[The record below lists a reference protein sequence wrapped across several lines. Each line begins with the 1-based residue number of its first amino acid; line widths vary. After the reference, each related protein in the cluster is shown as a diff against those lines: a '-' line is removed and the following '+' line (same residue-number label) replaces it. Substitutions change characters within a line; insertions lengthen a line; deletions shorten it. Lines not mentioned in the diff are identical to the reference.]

1 MKAQSIVVKD
11 MHFDNI
17 KLDSLIIQKK
27 YVDKE
32 GNANVPINKFMRV
45 LDEDV
50 YVKIERFTDNKAE
63 EVEEVFAK
71 IKELQTLTNNK

>member
-1 MKAQSIVVKD
+1 MKAQSIVVKN

>member
-1 MKAQSIVVKD
+1 MKAQSIIVKD

>member
-1 MKAQSIVVKD
+1 MKAQSIIVKD

-17 KLDSLIIQKK
+17 KLNSLIIQKK

>member
-1 MKAQSIVVKD
+1 

-17 KLDSLIIQKK
+17 KLDSLIIQNK

-32 GNANVPINKFMRV
+32 GNAHVPINRFMRV
-45 LDEDV
+45 VDEDV
-50 YVKIERFTDNKAE
+50 YVKIERFTDHTTN

-71 IKELQTLTNNK
+71 IKELQTLAVNE